1 MATRARRTPPD
12 SNMADSWFRLDGSLP
27 AIDAVGILARG
38 SPIAKTG
45 QAVAGPRTAGVST
58 FVAGAAAPAPGHG
71 AGPTGSSRTHLTG
84 ESLAARNSHHSLD
97 CSA

>member
-12 SNMADSWFRLDGSLP
+12 SNMADSWFRLDSSLP
-27 AIDAVGILARG
+27 VIDAAGILARG
-38 SPIAKTG
+38 SPMAKTG
-45 QAVAGPRTAGVST
+45 QAVAGARTAGVST

-71 AGPTGSSRTHLTG
+71 AGPNGSSRTHLTG